1 MAMLPFLYPQ
11 IKRQRYLR
19 QADGKA
25 GRKVRPGFQTWTPR
39 RGRGDGLLEEE
50 TGSDS
55 ALDAAKAAAAA
66 ALGSTQTQSKTSA
79 GVISLLRVWAYHTSS
94 WQLCT
99 R

>member
-1 MAMLPFLYPQ
+1 MQ
-11 IKRQRYLR
+11 

-50 TGSDS
+50 AGSDA

-66 ALGSTQTQSKTSA
+66 ALGSTQTRSKKPTGA
-79 GVISLLRVWAYHTSS
+79 GH
-94 WQLCT
+94 
-99 R
+99 